1 MAVLAGAFGMLAL
14 VIAATGLYGLLAY
27 SVAQRTAEIGVR
39 VALGAS
45 YGRVIRMVLSQGLGL
60 IVFGL
65 VVGILGAAI
74 VARYL
79 SGMLY
84 GLTALDAATYVAAAV
99 TLALVATLAS
109 YVPARRAAN
118 VDPLTALRSE

>member
-14 VIAATGLYGLLAY
+14 VIAATGLYGVLAY

-74 VARYL
+74 VGRYL